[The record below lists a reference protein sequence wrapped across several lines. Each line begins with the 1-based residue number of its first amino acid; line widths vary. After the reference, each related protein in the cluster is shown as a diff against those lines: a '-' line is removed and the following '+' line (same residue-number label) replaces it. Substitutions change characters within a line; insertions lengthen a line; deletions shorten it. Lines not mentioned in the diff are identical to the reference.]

1 VENEV
6 EAMKKLIKPL
16 AIALLVFMIAYRPGQ
31 SADAVKNIVGV
42 FGDMANGTGTFV
54 TSLFS

>member
-1 VENEV
+1 
-6 EAMKKLIKPL
+6 MKKLIKPL
-16 AIALLVFMIAYRPGQ
+16 AIALLVFMIAFRPGQ